1 MCHDTRATSW
11 SCVTLRNPIWITN
24 TRAWSATA
32 SAKAL
37 RRRCSCCSDTGSDAV
52 GEPERAGEGDEDE
65 LGLAAA
71 GEAAGED
78 DSGGGFHADC
88 AGELGR
94 EGDGVVGVGE

>member
-37 RRRCSCCSDTGSDAV
+37 RRRCSCCSDTGSDARSTV

-78 DSGGGFHADC
+78 DSG

>member
-1 MCHDTRATSW
+1 
-11 SCVTLRNPIWITN
+11 V
-24 TRAWSATA
+24 
-32 SAKAL
+32 
-37 RRRCSCCSDTGSDAV
+37 G

-88 AGELGR
+88 AGELGG
-94 EGDGVVGVGE
+94 EDDGVVGVGE